1 MQVKQVYDFVNSI
14 SKQAY
19 GEQGITATDMT
30 GLIAMGNTI
39 LSTPEATDAFLRTL
53 IDRIGRVVIGTRAYT
68 ADTTGILMNTFD
80 YGCIMQ
86 KITVQ
91 PMAAV
96 EAPQWN
102 LTGGE
107 AVDQYII
114 TKPDVRQKLFDGLTA
129 WEIDVTIPDMQIKS
143 AFTTPEALTAFI
155 DGIFTAM
162 ENSMQIQPERTGE
175 MAVANFIGEKIWAHA
190 NNTGGI
196 HCIHLLQSYNTKTGL
211 TLTAD
216 KALRDLEFLKFATTQ
231 INLYV
236 NRMTKM
242 SVLFNT
248 EKYKRFTPRDLLRVT
263 MLSDFVTAENAYLQS
278 DTFHR
283 DLVALPN
290 YRETLYWQGSG
301 QEYGYAETS
310 KIAITTSDGHSVTQ
324 DGVICL
330 LNDVEAIGMTID
342 NRRLRTSPP
351 NGRGE
356 YTNYFSKA
364 DIRYYNDMSENGLVF
379 TVTDNPVTAGA

>member
-1 MQVKQVYDFVNSI
+1 MQVKQVYEFINSI

-19 GEQGITATDMT
+19 GETGITATDMT

-39 LSTPEATDAFLRTL
+39 LSTPEATDAFLKTL

-80 YGCIMQ
+80 YGCVMQ

-91 PMAAV
+91 PMQAV

-107 AVDQYII
+107 AIDQYII
-114 TKPDVRQKLFDGLTA
+114 TKPDVRQKLFDGVTA
-129 WEIDVTIPDMQIKS
+129 WEIDVTIPDVQIKS

-162 ENSMQIQPERTGE
+162 ENSMQIQLERTGE
-175 MAVANFIGEKIWAHA
+175 MAVCNFIAEKIWAQA
-190 NNTGGI
+190 NGTSGI
-196 HCIHLLQSYNTKTGL
+196 HCIHLLQSYNTKTGE

-216 KALRDLEFLKFATTQ
+216 KALRNLDFLKFAVTE
-231 INLYV
+231 INKYV
-236 NRMTKM
+236 ARMSKI
-242 SVLFNT
+242 SELFNT

-263 MLSDFVTAENAYLQS
+263 MLTDFVTAENAYLQS

-283 DLVALPN
+283 DLVSLPN
-290 YRETLYWQGSG
+290 YREALYWQGSG
-301 QEYGYAETS
+301 QGYDYGDTS
-310 KIAITTSDGHSVTQ
+310 KIDITTSDGHAVTQ
-324 DGVICL
+324 DGVVCL
-330 LNDVEAIGMTID
+330 INDVEAIGMTID

-379 TVTDNPVTAGA
+379 TVTDNPVTAG

>member
-1 MQVKQVYDFVNSI
+1 MQVKQVYDFINSI

-19 GEQGITATDMT
+19 GETGITATDMT

-39 LSTPEATDAFLRTL
+39 LSTPEATDAFLKTL

-91 PMAAV
+91 PMQAV

-107 AVDQYII
+107 AIDQYII
-114 TKPDVRQKLFDGLTA
+114 TKPDVRQKLFDGVTA

-162 ENSMQIQPERTGE
+162 ENSMQIQLERTGE
-175 MAVANFIGEKIWAHA
+175 MAVANFIGEKIWAQA
-190 NNTGGI
+190 NGTSGI
-196 HCIHLLQSYNTKTGL
+196 HCIHLLQSYNTKTGE

-216 KALRDLEFLKFATTQ
+216 KALRNLEFLKYAVTE
-231 INLYV
+231 INKYV
-236 NRMTKM
+236 ARMTKM
-242 SVLFNT
+242 SMLFNT

-263 MLSDFVTAENAYLQS
+263 MLADFVTAENAYLQS

-283 DLVALPN
+283 DLVSLPN
-290 YRETLYWQGSG
+290 YREALYWQGSG
-301 QEYGYAETS
+301 QGYGYGDTS
-310 KIAITTSDGHSVTQ
+310 KIDITTSDGHAVTQ
-324 DGVICL
+324 DGVVCL
-330 LNDVEAIGMTID
+330 INDVEAIGMTID

-379 TVTDNPVTAGA
+379 TVTDNPVTAG

>member
-1 MQVKQVYDFVNSI
+1 MQVKQVYNFVNSI

-19 GEQGITATDMT
+19 GEQAVTATDMT

-96 EAPQWN
+96 AAPQWS

-162 ENSMQIQPERTGE
+162 ENSMQIQLERTGE
-175 MAVANFIGEKIWAHA
+175 MAVANFIGEKIWAQA

-283 DLVALPN
+283 DLVSLPN

-310 KIAITTSDGHSVTQ
+310 KIAITTSDGHAVTQ
-324 DGVICL
+324 DGVVCL
-330 LNDVEAIGMTID
+330 INDVEAIGMTID

>member
-1 MQVKQVYDFVNSI
+1 MQVKQVYEFVNSI

-39 LSTPEATDAFLRTL
+39 LSTPEATDAFLKTL

-96 EAPQWN
+96 AAPQWS

-162 ENSMQIQPERTGE
+162 ENSMQIQLERTGE
-175 MAVANFIGEKIWAHA
+175 MAVANFIGEKIWAQA

>member
-1 MQVKQVYDFVNSI
+1 MQIKQVYNFVNSI

-19 GEQGITATDMT
+19 GEQAIIATDMT

-102 LTGGE
+102 LVSGQP
-107 AVDQYII
+107 VDQYII
-114 TKPDVRQKLFDGLTA
+114 AKPDVRQKLFDGMTP
-129 WEIDVTIPDMQIKS
+129 WEIDVTIPDIQIKS

-162 ENSMQIQPERTGE
+162 ENSMQIQLERTGE
-175 MAVANFIGEKIWAHA
+175 MAVANFIGEKIWAQA

-301 QEYGYAETS
+301 LDYGYAETS
-310 KIAITTSDGHSVTQ
+310 KIDITTSDGHSVKQ

>member
-1 MQVKQVYDFVNSI
+1 MQVKQVYNFVNSI

-19 GEQGITATDMT
+19 GEQAVTATDMT

-53 IDRIGRVVIGTRAYT
+53 IDRIGRVVIGTRAYS

-96 EAPQWN
+96 EAPQWS

-162 ENSMQIQPERTGE
+162 ENSMQIQLERTGE
-175 MAVANFIGEKIWAHA
+175 MAVANFIGEKIWAQA

>member
-1 MQVKQVYDFVNSI
+1 MQVKQVYDFINSI

-19 GEQGITATDMT
+19 GETGITATDMT

-39 LSTPEATDAFLRTL
+39 LSTPEATDAFLKTL

-91 PMAAV
+91 PMQAV

-107 AVDQYII
+107 AIDQYII
-114 TKPDVRQKLFDGLTA
+114 TKPDVRQKLFDGVTA
-129 WEIDVTIPDMQIKS
+129 WEIDVTIPDVQIKS

-162 ENSMQIQPERTGE
+162 ENSMQIQLERTGE
-175 MAVANFIGEKIWAHA
+175 MAVANFIGEKIWAQA
-190 NNTGGI
+190 NGTSGI

-242 SVLFNT
+242 SALFNT

-283 DLVALPN
+283 DLVSLPN
-290 YRETLYWQGSG
+290 YREALYWQGSG
-301 QEYGYAETS
+301 LGYGYDDTS
-310 KIAITTSDGHSVTQ
+310 KINITTSDGHTVSQ
-324 DGVICL
+324 DGVVCL
-330 LNDVEAIGMTID
+330 INDVEAIGMTID

-379 TVTDNPVTAGA
+379 TVTDNPVTAG

>member
-1 MQVKQVYDFVNSI
+1 MQVKQVYEFVNSI

-53 IDRIGRVVIGTRAYT
+53 IDRIGRVVIGTRAYK

-91 PMAAV
+91 PLAAV
-96 EAPQWN
+96 EAPQWS

-143 AFTTPEALTAFI
+143 AFTTPEALTAFV

-162 ENSMQIQPERTGE
+162 ENSMQIQLERTGE
-175 MAVANFIGEKIWAHA
+175 MAVANFIGEKIWAQAH
-190 NNTGGI
+190 NTGGI
-196 HCIHLLQSYNTKTGL
+196 HCIHLLQSYNSKTGL

>member
-1 MQVKQVYDFVNSI
+1 MQVKQVYEFVNSI

-53 IDRIGRVVIGTRAYT
+53 IDRIGRVVIGTRAYS

-96 EAPQWN
+96 EAPQWS

-129 WEIDVTIPDMQIKS
+129 WEIDVTIPDIQIKS

-162 ENSMQIQPERTGE
+162 ENSMQIQLERTGE
-175 MAVANFIGEKIWAHA
+175 MAVANFIGEKIYAQAHG
-190 NNTGGI
+190 TGGI
-196 HCIHLLQSYNTKTGL
+196 HCIHLLQSYNDKTGL

-301 QEYGYAETS
+301 PEYEYAETS

>member
-1 MQVKQVYDFVNSI
+1 MQIKQVYNFVNSI

-19 GEQGITATDMT
+19 GEQAIIATDMT

-96 EAPQWN
+96 QAPQWS

-114 TKPDVRQKLFDGLTA
+114 TKPDVRQKLFDGMTP
-129 WEIDVTIPDMQIKS
+129 WEIDVTIPDIQIKS

-162 ENSMQIQPERTGE
+162 ENSMQIQLERTGE
-175 MAVANFIGEKIWAHA
+175 MAVANFIGEKIWAQA

-301 QEYGYAETS
+301 LDYGYAETS
-310 KIAITTSDGHSVTQ
+310 KIDITTSDGHSVKQ

-379 TVTDNPVTAGA
+379 TVTDNPVTAG